1 MRKRESE
8 MLSAYLYNKSVALEN
23 NLIECKNILR
33 YRNTTEIDMLEM
45 IIAQAE
51 YRVFT
56 EICKDINTILRLWSD
71 KNEWKFR

>member
-1 MRKRESE
+1 MRKRETE
-8 MLSAYLYNKSVALEN
+8 MLLAYLYNKSVALEN

-45 IIAQAE
+45 IIAQTE

-56 EICKDINTILRLWSD
+56 ETCKDINAILKLFEA
-71 KNEWKFR
+71 KNLEK